1 MDSSTTL
8 TGARMGGPSTNLD
21 RGQRGHQ
28 SQVLIGDL
36 VLVKLDEHI
45 RRPLLV
51 SSVHQIN
58 VAPPMQEARLETRI
72 SGTLFC
78 EPEDHS
84 TPAIRSLGQG
94 TPDPARITGRP
105 DRHQTGCYAEHLKEG
120 MGLGEWVTRPTN
132 LPAGG

>member
-8 TGARMGGPSTNLD
+8 TGVHTGERSISSRQDSPV
-21 RGQRGHQ
+21 R
-28 SQVLIGDL
+28 IGDT

-51 SSVHQIN
+51 SSVHTVN
-58 VAPPMQEARLETRI
+58 VALPMQPVSLQWRI

-84 TPAIRSLGQG
+84 TPAIRTLGQG
-94 TPDPARITGRP
+94 SPDPARITGRP
-105 DRHQTGCYAEHLKEG
+105 DRHQTCCYAEHLKEG
-120 MGLGEWVTRPTN
+120 MSLGEWITRPTN